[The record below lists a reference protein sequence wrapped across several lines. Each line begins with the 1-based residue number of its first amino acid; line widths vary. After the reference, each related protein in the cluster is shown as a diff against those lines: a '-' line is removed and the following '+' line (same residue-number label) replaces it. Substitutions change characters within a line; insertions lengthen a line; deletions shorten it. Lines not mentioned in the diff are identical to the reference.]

1 MAWWS
6 TAPELKRKNRF
17 YVDFG
22 TGGILFSVRSVSKPT
37 VSIEAKEYQLI
48 NHFYKYPGVPKWDP
62 ITIKFVDAGM
72 WGSAEMTI
80 GGQKPVQANTKNTSQ
95 TLWEMLLASGYVT
108 PSGLES
114 ALPNKGENKLMPVVS
129 PEKAAMIDRSFGSS
143 FNETSGDQL
152 KIYQVNAAGETTE
165 TWSLYNP
172 IITKISWGDLD
183 YDTNDAVEFTLDVA
197 YDWAELTEGKDQ
209 IGVK

>member
-22 TGGILFSVRSVSKPT
+22 TGGKLFSVTSVSKPT
-37 VSIEAKEYQLI
+37 VNIEAKEYQLI

-62 ITIKFVDAGM
+62 ITIKFVDAGV
-72 WGSAEMTI
+72 WGSDKMTI
-80 GGQKPVQANTKNTSQ
+80 GGAEAVQAYDKSTSQ

-114 ALPNKGENKLMPVVS
+114 ALPNKGNNKLMPVVS

-152 KIYQVNAAGETTE
+152 KIYQVNADGETTE

-183 YDTNDAVEFTLDVA
+183 YTSDDAVEFTLDVA
-197 YDWAELTEGKDQ
+197 YDWAELTEGKTQ
-209 IGVK
+209 IGEK